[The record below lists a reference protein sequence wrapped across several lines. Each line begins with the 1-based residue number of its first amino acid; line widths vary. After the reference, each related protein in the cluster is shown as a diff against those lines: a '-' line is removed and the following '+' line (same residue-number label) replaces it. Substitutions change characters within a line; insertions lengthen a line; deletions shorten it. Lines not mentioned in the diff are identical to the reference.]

1 MTRRNSQGVRGGLL
15 ALDMVGASEDSPG
28 ADAYDGHEETDLEGA
43 PAVFRESG
51 VLSERLHSLVL
62 GVVHHFG

>member
-1 MTRRNSQGVRGGLL
+1 
-15 ALDMVGASEDSPG
+15 MVGASEDSPG